1 MNITLENNVEQ
12 LLKHFEA
19 TASLSAEPMSI
30 SDLEKRAFDLI
41 ETHKK
46 DPKTYLTTKDWQTG
60 YLHGYLTCCS
70 ILRNRNIDV
79 I

>member
-19 TASLSAEPMSI
+19 TASPSAEPMSI

-46 DPKTYLTTKDWQTG
+46 DPKTYLTSKDWQAG
-60 YLHGYLTCCS
+60 YLHGYLACCS

>member
-19 TASLSAEPMSI
+19 ESSPSAEPI
-30 SDLEKRAFDLI
+30 TIVDLEKRAFDLI

-46 DPKTYLTTKDWQTG
+46 DPKTYLTTEDWQTG
-60 YLHGYLTCCS
+60 YLHGYLTCCG